1 MWAKLSNNVVAS
13 VIAVV
18 DGLAYFS
25 GVISDENN
33 EASRFLSKPTRKD
46 EMKKIIKLV
55 RKSPNMLLMKE
66 GQMGRQS
73 VKVQN

>member
-1 MWAKLSNNVVAS
+1 MVAL

-18 DGLAYFS
+18 DGLAYFNR
-25 GVISDENN
+25 VINDENY

-46 EMKKIIKLV
+46 EMKKIIKFV